1 LGIPCSFVWG
11 FSAKWLPVF
20 LGLRPVRGGGLL
32 WAVVLNSLGVL
43 TSPFSIKATVVLLV
57 AGVAT
62 AIHALRLM
70 EPVERPAKIKGVH
83 SRPVFIR
90 LAYIWALFAAILG
103 IWAASVADAGGIWG
117 ASRHA
122 LTVGFLSTM
131 VFAIGQ
137 RVLPAFSGMRLLFS
151 TKLMFL
157 ALLLL
162 TSGCVMR
169 VSSEVLAYQGLLQ
182 SAWSWLPVSALIGM
196 SAVTLFALNL
206 FATFI

>member
-1 LGIPCSFVWG
+1 MLS
-11 FSAKWLPVF
+11 
-20 LGLRPVRGGGLL
+20 
-32 WAVVLNSLGVL
+32 
-43 TSPFSIKATVVLLV
+43 SPFSIKVTVVLLI
-57 AGVAT
+57 AGIVT
-62 AIHALRLM
+62 AIYALRLM
-70 EPVERPAKIKGVH
+70 EPAERPAKVKGVH
-83 SRPVFIR
+83 STFPLFIR
-90 LAYIWALFAAILG
+90 LAYFWAMVAAILG

-157 ALLLL
+157 ALLLI
-162 TSGCVMR
+162 TAGCVMR

-182 SAWSWLPVSALIGM
+182 SAWSWLPVSALIEM

-206 FATFI
+206 FATFIKKPPSPHYVAPVTLGRRA